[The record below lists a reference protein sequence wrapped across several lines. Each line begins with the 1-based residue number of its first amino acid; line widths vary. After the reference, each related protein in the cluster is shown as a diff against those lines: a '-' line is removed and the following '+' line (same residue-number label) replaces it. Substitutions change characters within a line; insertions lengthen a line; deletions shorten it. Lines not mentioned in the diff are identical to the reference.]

1 MVGNYTQ
8 AANDR
13 CFQLMDEDIYR
24 IWDTIEGL
32 SEDETA
38 GIWKEKCEALSEEYS
53 YSSRFALIRILN
65 SREPDRY
72 PLPET
77 GIDAVMTLTD
87 AELKK
92 YAEALGDLAA
102 GRKGAE
108 PEYNAYL
115 IARALRDT
123 EESLR
128 LAETGV
134 PEGADR
140 KELNRIRKE
149 CKTLLSREEAFQ
161 LGHILGFTLE
171 EMSWFLLR
179 VFDFEDGFR
188 YNSSQDLIE
197 AYTFLTD
204 GSWKDAEILKQA
216 YASAASLVPK
226 AETEGRDA
234 DWTQGTEI
242 SLKDMVEEWNGHPQD
257 RDHRFLL
264 WLSGQ
269 APYLDMPSRTAG
281 AVYRKLALYFYEL
294 GTGQIPVPGREA
306 FIREIR
312 KRTDGKTPEMDEK
325 TCRTLSA
332 GLLESNKNLYT
343 SAPDRAKAWRTVSSD
358 ANGLPRLI
366 MAGRPDASR
375 SRVQDLLAG
384 EEQVEKGDMLHLLWY
399 GFNLCWGEDPILNDM
414 FELQCNLADF
424 LECAETV
431 LDAALL
437 PPFYPPHMM
446 EQSMMLSIICCV
458 EDTGI
463 PAYNYAEL
471 CESLIRPRDRKKK
484 QKAG

>member
-38 GIWKEKCEALSEEYS
+38 GIWKEKCESLSEEYS

-65 SREPDRY
+65 SREPDRF

-77 GIDAVMTLTD
+77 GISAVMALPEP
-87 AELKK
+87 ELKK
-92 YAEALGDLAA
+92 YAEALRDLAA

-108 PEYNAYL
+108 PEYDAYL

-128 LAETGV
+128 LAETGA
-134 PEGADR
+134 PEGTDR

-161 LGHILGFTLE
+161 LGHILGFTME

-188 YNSSQDLIE
+188 YNSSGDLIE

-216 YASAASLVPK
+216 YAAASALVPK

-234 DWTQGTEI
+234 DWQ
-242 SLKDMVEEWNGHPQD
+242 
-257 RDHRFLL
+257 R
-264 WLSGQ
+264 
-269 APYLDMPSRTAG
+269 
-281 AVYRKLALYFYEL
+281 RK
-294 GTGQIPVPGREA
+294 
-306 FIREIR
+306 
-312 KRTDGKTPEMDEK
+312 
-325 TCRTLSA
+325 
-332 GLLESNKNLYT
+332 
-343 SAPDRAKAWRTVSSD
+343 
-358 ANGLPRLI
+358 
-366 MAGRPDASR
+366 
-375 SRVQDLLAG
+375 
-384 EEQVEKGDMLHLLWY
+384 
-399 GFNLCWGEDPILNDM
+399 
-414 FELQCNLADF
+414 
-424 LECAETV
+424 
-431 LDAALL
+431 
-437 PPFYPPHMM
+437 
-446 EQSMMLSIICCV
+446 
-458 EDTGI
+458 
-463 PAYNYAEL
+463 
-471 CESLIRPRDRKKK
+471 
-484 QKAG
+484 